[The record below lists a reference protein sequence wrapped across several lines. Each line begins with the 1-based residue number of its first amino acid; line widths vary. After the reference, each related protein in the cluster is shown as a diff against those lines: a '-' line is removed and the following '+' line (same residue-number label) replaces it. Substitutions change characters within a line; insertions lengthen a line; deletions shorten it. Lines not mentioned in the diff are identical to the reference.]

1 MSIVVAERW
10 NSRRWQA
17 GDTPG
22 VELEFIITGTDDD
35 SAAMS
40 AVLGAA
46 PAYYANLPRKG
57 RPALERLGDLA
68 WQATVRYGG
77 LETQDFGLI
86 STEFEVGSQTTKI
99 MQSLAT
105 VGTYPAPDHT
115 APNYYGAINVTRD
128 GVEGVDIEIPTY
140 EWTETWRHPN
150 GTVGPSY
157 GVVLYAVT
165 GRVNSAAFRGF
176 AAGEVL
182 FRGATGRKTREDA
195 WEITYRFAASPN
207 ATGLTVGPIT
217 GISKKGWEYLWV
229 VYEDYEDDTAMKLV
243 KRPAAAYVEQ
253 VYPTAD
259 FSVLGIGS

>member
-1 MSIVVAERW
+1 MSIRVAERW
-10 NSRRWQA
+10 NSRRWLA

-35 SAAMS
+35 AAAMS

-46 PAYYANLPRKG
+46 PGIYANLPRKG
-57 RPALERLGDLA
+57 RPSLERLGDMA

-86 STEFEVGSQTTKI
+86 STEFEIGSQSTKI

-105 VGTYPAPDHT
+105 VGKYAPAGKTPPD
-115 APNYYGAINVTRD
+115 YKGAINVSAD
-128 GVEGVDIEIPTY
+128 NVEGVEIEIPTY
-140 EWTETWRHPN
+140 EWTETWRHPD
-150 GTVGPSY
+150 GTVGPAY
-157 GVVLYAVT
+157 GAILYAVT
-165 GRVNSAAFRGF
+165 GRVNNAAFRGF

-207 ATGLTVGPIT
+207 ATNLTVGQIT
-217 GISKKGWEYLWV
+217 GIKKKGWEYLWV
-229 VYEDYEDDTAMKLV
+229 VYEDKEDEDAKKLV
-243 KRPAAAYVEQ
+243 KHPAAVYVEQ
-253 VYPTAD
+253 VYPTAN